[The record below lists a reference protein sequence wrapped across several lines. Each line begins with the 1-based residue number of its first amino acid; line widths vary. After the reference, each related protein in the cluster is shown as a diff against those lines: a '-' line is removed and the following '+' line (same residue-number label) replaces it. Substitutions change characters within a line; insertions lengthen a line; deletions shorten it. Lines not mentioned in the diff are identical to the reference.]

1 MVPAWARGLALARGE
16 TPAPMKPP
24 TALTVSEQITLS
36 ASVGGPARPD
46 EQDGGG
52 AVPDGGAAALR
63 DGGGATRPTGRA
75 GEEASIAP
83 ALWRARGPFPDPN
96 HAPASAVLDHGA
108 SHGAS
113 HAPSSHVPS
122 SHAPSSHAGRRETDR
137 QRNARLSNAA
147 RGNAPA
153 ASLGAPTPLLAD
165 HAPSSHAPARS
176 HAETPADGHGASRP
190 PVDANSH
197 APDGSAPPP
206 VPSRSS
212 SPTST
217 EQLRL
222 AWLLCLVFCA
232 GLVVGRHVKG
242 RALPW
247 SKKTKMIAEGGLHGS
262 LWPQR
267 DLRV

>member
-52 AVPDGGAAALR
+52 
-63 DGGGATRPTGRA
+63 
-75 GEEASIAP
+75 IAP

-122 SHAPSSHAGRRETDR
+122 SHAPASHAGRRETDR

-165 HAPSSHAPARS
+165 LAPSSHAPARS

>member
-16 TPAPMKPP
+16 TPPPMKPP

-52 AVPDGGAAALR
+52 
-63 DGGGATRPTGRA
+63 
-75 GEEASIAP
+75 IAP

-96 HAPASAVLDHGA
+96 HAPARAVLDHGA

-113 HAPSSHVPS
+113 HAPSSH
-122 SHAPSSHAGRRETDR
+122 APSSHAGRGEADR
-137 QRNARLSNAA
+137 QRNVRLSMAA
-147 RGNAPA
+147 RSHAPA
-153 ASLGAPTPLLAD
+153 ASLGAHTPLSTE

-176 HAETPADGHGASRP
+176 HAEAGLGDGHGASRP
-190 PVDANSH
+190 PVEANSH

-206 VPSRSS
+206 VPSGSS
-212 SPTST
+212 WPAST

-222 AWLLCLVFCA
+222 AWLVCLVFCA
-232 GLVVGRHVKG
+232 GLVVGRHGKG

-247 SKKTKMIAEGGLHGS
+247 SKKTKMIAEKDGS